1 MNGLGHS
8 GDAPLSLTTYR
19 PYRSTHCTAQTT
31 NILKALT
38 SYFCNPSIKLVPG
51 TWQKITK

>member
-19 PYRSTHCTAQTT
+19 LYRSTHCTADYEHLKSSHLLLLQPQYETT
-31 NILKALT
+31 AWYLAENH
-38 SYFCNPSIKLVPG
+38 
-51 TWQKITK
+51 